1 MTYLAVYIVGHEKSK
16 KKSKKKEKK
25 EATASSSSSS
35 SSEEED
41 ERLRSVAV
49 SSVCVLKG
57 TAVQSH
63 KV

>member
-16 KKSKKKEKK
+16 KKSKKKEKQ
-25 EATASSSSSS
+25 EAVFSSSSS